1 MIIMLSMMMMMIIV
15 VMIIMMVIMMITIT
29 CMIIMILLF
38 NLSIESTQQR
48 FLFTKVWGR
57 PESLIIIASAS
68 YVNIIQSATTILIIF
83 TINVGE
89 QPFPDSCDTS
99 LDQGDVGENHT
110 RATTA
115 LVPDLR
121 ILVIMKMI
129 ISAAGYLTDSLN
141 RRDKA
146 MIPPIPRI
154 RQ

>member
-1 MIIMLSMMMMMIIV
+1 MMMMMIIV
-15 VMIIMMVIMMITIT
+15 VMIIMMMIMMMKIT

-48 FLFTKVWGR
+48 LLFTKVWGR
-57 PESLIIIASAS
+57 PESLIIIASTS
-68 YVNIIQSATTILIIF
+68 YVKSATTILIIF

-89 QPFPDSCDTS
+89 QPFPDPCDTS
-99 LDQGDVGENHT
+99 LDEGDVGENHT

-121 ILVIMKMI
+121 ILMIMKKI